1 MSQYIPYLLR
11 MDLLQIDPLLD
22 VDWRAR
28 LESIFTKIDDE
39 HLKEEIDRQILQTK
53 SITWSAQNNHF
64 DSKPAISLD
73 KLKFTM
79 EDDVRIL
86 NILDHIIESLGFI
99 EDNKNAVFF
108 AEYVENIVRQINAID
123 SEDDLSLGDKL
134 YQVKKSFLYHI
145 AEIVKNK
152 HFEIPKNTRGITQDE
167 LKVYI
172 LEVYIKHELLDYWF
186 KRMSSYEIN
195 NEDNL
200 YFKYIIRKEATIR
213 KFSVVKTSKYYFLV
227 APGRSF
233 DENIF
238 SIRRYLLEQTVEHSP
253 KVYIYTL
260 ALPLVASD
268 EMNDIKK
275 FKFLI
280 SNMVTVEYN
289 LNQSVVDFVANT
301 QTAFNNQIMP
311 MFTQPIEFKESNM
324 DLIVGNHLSKI
335 ENLIHSIILKPLKEA
350 MSSFITH
357 QDEYDYVYY
366 TIKHMFQDMINSFD
380 VFKQQPLL
388 SLNTQVQ
395 VFGYKIISY
404 MKMLERRRSDLFVN
418 ISAHELR
425 MVGDVAKQPLDL
437 LFESF
442 DNKMSWYRGLQF
454 ELKEIERNQGT
465 PNKKGA
471 LAGLFAGRNQ
481 SLKRYQEIYHEM
493 MVIKKSAFHDLMN
506 IPKQYKNYCVTIVE
520 NKNAFSLE
528 GNNVFLAFNQGETGI
543 DKLPI
548 MFTVQKD
555 FSDFNLET
563 VYSRLKH
570 SVLEEEPRLPS

>member
-99 EDNKNAVFF
+99 EDNHNAVFF

-481 SLKRYQEIYHEM
+481 NLKRYQEIYHEM
-493 MVIKKSAFHDLMN
+493 MVIKKSAFQVVFKKLCHFLKLLKTGMMH
-506 IPKQYKNYCVTIVE
+506 YGNYI
-520 NKNAFSLE
+520 
-528 GNNVFLAFNQGETGI
+528 
-543 DKLPI
+543 
-548 MFTVQKD
+548 
-555 FSDFNLET
+555 
-563 VYSRLKH
+563 
-570 SVLEEEPRLPS
+570 